1 MLFIRLLPWLTA
13 LFAFV
18 AAEYQWINPLTYPA
32 PLVLWFAGF
41 VSAIFVIRWKKVSF
55 RATFEK
61 MTPAIF
67 GAASIVMA
75 FLMAQ
80 DRVQRLGL
88 TLAMVFLSWITL
100 ELFFYYAYDPKR
112 YPVNALS
119 HVNLALVP
127 LIVFYSA
134 CGLSGLQLFLQIPW
148 WLSMLVFVALGA
160 ILFALT
166 EHPVADVSH
175 RIRWRGLGMWI
186 GAQAALLLIFLP
198 VTVSV
203 RGALLA
209 LLFFLPLRVR
219 RYAYAPRPSVRVSWM
234 EGAAVFALFL
244 FVLLTAQWA

>member
-1 MLFIRLLPWLTA
+1 MLFIRILPWLTA
-13 LFAFV
+13 LFAFG
-18 AAEYQWINPLTYPA
+18 AAEYQWAHPLTYPA
-32 PLVLWFAGF
+32 PLLTWFAWF
-41 VSAIFVIRWKKVSF
+41 VFAIGLIRWGKVSI

-61 MTPAIF
+61 MTPSIF
-67 GAASIVMA
+67 AAAAGITA

-80 DRVQRLGL
+80 DWVQRLGL
-88 TLAMVFLSWITL
+88 TLAFVFLSWVTL

-127 LIVFYSA
+127 LTVFYGT

-148 WLSMLVFVALGA
+148 WLSMVVFVFLGA
-160 ILFALT
+160 VLFALT
-166 EHPVADVSH
+166 EHPVADSAH
-175 RIRWRGLGMWI
+175 RLRWRGLGMWV

-209 LLFFLPLRVR
+209 LLFFVPLRVR
-219 RYAYAPRPSVRVSWM
+219 RYAYAPHPSTRVRWF
-234 EGAAVFALFL
+234 EGVVALSLFL
-244 FVLLTAQWA
+244 LVLFTAQWA